1 MWWLL
6 IFPIVIPGVTAY
18 VMRWLDKTETRRGI
32 NRMADESRREDAYGA
47 MRLY

>member
-18 VMRWLDKTETRRGI
+18 VMRWLGKTETRRSI
-32 NRMADESRREDAYGA
+32 NRMADRARREDAYGA